1 MIEKLIM
8 TLTEASNKKNSNY
21 IDLKIGQRLRVRRT
35 SLGMTQEELGN
46 TLNVTFQQIQKYER
60 GINRISSA
68 ALYEISKALKTDINY
83 FFDSDNNQLSQYNY
97 SSNVSDNIKSA
108 IHESQEVYETSNSAN
123 DIETLVQSYLNIKD
137 AKVRESLLK
146 LVKSLSSE

>member
-1 MIEKLIM
+1 MKLI
-8 TLTEASNKKNSNY
+8 EASSKKNSNE
-21 IDLKIGQRLRVRRT
+21 IDIQIGQRLRIRRT

-83 FFDSDNNQLSQYNY
+83 FFDTVKVQNQHLSTTYNFSE
-97 SSNVSDNIKSA
+97 SS
-108 IHESQEVYETSNSAN
+108 HSQECYQEECD
-123 DIETLVQSYLNIKD
+123 DIEILVKSYLTIKD
-137 AKVRESLLK
+137 QKVRESILK

>member
-1 MIEKLIM
+1 MKLI
-8 TLTEASNKKNSNY
+8 EASSKKNSNE
-21 IDLKIGQRLRVRRT
+21 IDIQIGQRLRIRRT

-83 FFDSDNNQLSQYNY
+83 FFDTVKVQNQHLSTTYNFSE
-97 SSNVSDNIKSA
+97 SSHSSL
-108 IHESQEVYETSNSAN
+108 HESQECYQEECD
-123 DIETLVQSYLNIKD
+123 DIEILVKSYLTIKD
-137 AKVRESLLK
+137 QKVRESILK